1 MIAYEY
7 APASEPKLTSPSE
20 VQEAITEL
28 KFRKAQDPNVI
39 PNRAL
44 KHLPKRAIKLITK
57 LFNAVLRMQYFPPAW
72 KDARVISILK
82 PGKDPILP
90 SSHRPISVLDMF
102 GKFFEK
108 ILLTMVLTELNERI
122 VLRDELFG
130 FRLRTALQL
139 PTLLKSQQKL

>member
-7 APASEPKLTSPSE
+7 APASEPKFTRPSE

-28 KFRKAQDPNVI
+28 MFCKAQDPNVI

-44 KHLPKRAIKLITK
+44 KHLPKRGIKLITI
-57 LFNAVLRMQYFPPAW
+57 LFNALLRMQYFAPAW

-82 PGKDPILP
+82 PGKDSILP

-102 GKFFEK
+102 GKLFEK
-108 ILLTMVLTELNERI
+108 ILLTMVLTER
-122 VLRDELFG
+122 
-130 FRLRTALQL
+130 AHCAA
-139 PTLLKSQQKL
+139 